1 MIQYLFEPRRKTT
14 IKKLIKILGTKSAS
28 ESIKSI
34 LTVSSDIVDNYPE
47 IRSEFCMELLTE
59 LNECN
64 DNEDKCECIANIF
77 QTSIESKPFFNYL
90 MSDSNLLSFLFSISF
105 KYLEHS
111 FNLRCLLNL
120 MISMN
125 DNLLKAFTKR
135 VTPNLVIEYGI
146 VYGVLEIKTVS
157 DEDKPMNSKEEED
170 LELVKNLEYLFKSL
184 KESEFQFFEG
194 LGTFDDNVLETTYQK
209 PQKKLGFAKLTQVE
223 YNRSI
228 LDVIINANAIGVL
241 SKEIEELI
249 LIMKEKGIIFFTFEY
264 NNMFQT
270 FFRQIIDIVTNEF
283 SPETLVSGFFIEGG
297 TKQRKFIS
305 LLINHCYNCNKSKIV
320 QQPTLSGFFPT
331 EIKLL
336 NTILNSKNKYI
347 QILVN
352 EDKDINIFVDV
363 FAKQINSLF
372 EQKLLL
378 SESSNFS
385 TNFNMDTD
393 DKPYE
398 PQEKTL
404 EEILSQNKNIYKVY
418 KEGGD
423 YKKLLA
429 EKEEEEK
436 KLQEEKEKDNLATSI
451 PLSDEDPQDNNV
463 FTEEGKNF
471 KDYHFFADDNDKP
484 KEYER
489 FKEEELKE
497 IITIKAKE
505 KNKEKRG

>member
-1 MIQYLFEPRRKTT
+1 M
-14 IKKLIKILGTKSAS
+14 
-28 ESIKSI
+28 
-34 LTVSSDIVDNYPE
+34 
-47 IRSEFCMELLTE
+47 
-59 LNECN
+59 
-64 DNEDKCECIANIF
+64 
-77 QTSIESKPFFNYL
+77 
-90 MSDSNLLSFLFSISF
+90 
-105 KYLEHS
+105 
-111 FNLRCLLNL
+111 
-120 MISMN
+120 
-125 DNLLKAFTKR
+125 
-135 VTPNLVIEYGI
+135 
-146 VYGVLEIKTVS
+146 
-157 DEDKPMNSKEEED
+157 
-170 LELVKNLEYLFKSL
+170 
-184 KESEFQFFEG
+184 
-194 LGTFDDNVLETTYQK
+194 
-209 PQKKLGFAKLTQVE
+209 
-223 YNRSI
+223 
-228 LDVIINANAIGVL
+228 IINANAIGVL

-249 LIMKEKGIIFFTFEY
+249 LIIKEKGVFWNLIDIFFTFEY

-270 FFRQIIDIVTNEF
+270 LFRQIMDIVTNEF
-283 SPETLVSGFFIEGG
+283 SPETLVNGFFIEGG
-297 TKQRKFIS
+297 TEQRQLIT

-320 QQPTLSGFFPT
+320 QQSTLSGFFPT

-336 NTILNSKNKYI
+336 NVIINSKNKYI

-352 EDKDINIFVDV
+352 EDKDLNIFVDV

-372 EQKLLL
+372 ERGLLL
-378 SESSNFS
+378 SESSNFT

-451 PLSDEDPQDNNV
+451 PLSDEGPQDNNV
-463 FTEEGKNF
+463 FAEEGKNF
-471 KDYHFFADDNDKP
+471 KDSHFFADDNDKP

-505 KNKEKRG
+505 KDKEKEDKYSDNLYWSTPLVNINSKDILDELSEL